1 MQYRTFGQMDW
12 KVSALGFGAM
22 RLPTVS
28 EGGKE
33 VVDEAETIKMIRTAI
48 DQGVTYVD
56 TAYPYHDGQSE
67 VVVGKALQDG
77 YRDKV
82 KVATKLPCW
91 LVEKPEDFD
100 TLLNEELRRLQTEHV
115 EFYLLHALWK
125 DRWAKMRDMHVF
137 EWAERAIADGRIGHL
152 GFSFHDQLSLF
163 KEIVDAYDWSLCQ
176 IQYNFMNETVQ
187 AGTEGLRYAADKG
200 LAVVVMEP
208 LLGGTL
214 AKAPPSVQA
223 IILDEA
229 GQEPVDLALQW
240 LWNQP
245 EVGTVLSGMSTLKQV
260 EHNVAC
266 AARSGVN
273 SLTSD
278 DLAVIARVQAQ
289 YQEAQAIP
297 CTKCGYCL
305 PCPQG
310 VDIPRNFELYNEG
323 MIYDEWNLCK
333 NLYNGHF
340 RESERASAC
349 IACKEC
355 EEKCPQQILISEWMP
370 KVHAALVRP

>member
-229 GQEPVDLALQW
+229 GKEPVDLALQW

>member
-48 DQGVTYVD
+48 DQGVNYVD

-229 GQEPVDLALQW
+229 GKEPVDLALQW

>member
-229 GQEPVDLALQW
+229 GKEPVDLALQW

-340 RESERASAC
+340 RESERADAC
-349 IACKEC
+349 IACKVC
-355 EEKCPQQILISEWMP
+355 EEQCPQQIPISEWMP
-370 KVHAALVRP
+370 KVHAGLVRA